1 MRWSV
6 ATMLVITLLG
16 CERGRD
22 EAEQNAR
29 PGGNQPRDTARVLL
43 AVFHEAEAIGV
54 LRAIGQAEIAVT
66 RVALDVSES
75 EAVLAYSRVVAA
87 DYRGITQLLD
97 SLATA
102 IGQAPAEN
110 ALSAELRAAG
120 DSIAGALRTLPYGF
134 NNTFIEEEV
143 KAQRRVLLLLDT
155 ALVPSARN
163 PELKNLLQALR
174 PTIAAHLQRATQ
186 ILADR
191 RRAAAERGEPWQS
204 GFDVAPPPVIE
215 APVVPEE
222 APEDTLPADTTRQR

>member
-1 MRWSV
+1 
-6 ATMLVITLLG
+6 MLLLALFA
-16 CERGRD
+16 CERGNN
-22 EAEQNAR
+22 EPEPTTTAANSQPSAAAR
-29 PGGNQPRDTARVLL
+29 ERP
-43 AVFHEAEAIGV
+43 AVFPEAEAIGV
-54 LRAIGQAEIAVT
+54 LRSIGQAEIAVT

-110 ALSAELRAAG
+110 ALGAELRAAG
-120 DSIAGALRTLPYGF
+120 DSIAGGLRTLPYGF